1 MRVNAYQ
8 EKREAILQTAAKI
21 FAHKG
26 YYGSGLQEILAA
38 CGIPKGSFYH
48 YFPGGKEEL
57 AVELVRYAYERMEQG
72 IQARLFSRSNDAVYI
87 FSHMAR
93 HLAQRVTE
101 TDNQLVSLLMTFLG
115 IESVYISPRLSRACA
130 DVYTRWQE
138 LYRNKLLLG
147 GYDEEMARALSLS
160 LFALVHGALI
170 SSWIK
175 QDPSDLLAMEKTVPL
190 LLPPPASAPLLL

>member
-1 MRVNAYQ
+1 MKAYQ
-8 EKREAILQTAAKI
+8 EKREAILRTAAGL
-21 FAHKG
+21 FARKG
-26 YYGSGLQEILAA
+26 YYGTGLQELLSA

-57 AVELVRYAYERMEQG
+57 AVDLVRYAYDSMEQG
-72 IQARLFSRSNDAVYI
+72 IQARLFSRSNDAVEV

-93 HLAQRVTE
+93 HLAHRVTE

-130 DVYTRWQE
+130 DVYVRWQE
-138 LYRNKLLLG
+138 LYRGKLLQC
-147 GYDEEMARALSLS
+147 GYEADMARTLSLS

-170 SSWIK
+170 SGWIK
-175 QDPSDLLAMEKTVPL
+175 QDPGDLLAMEEAVPL
-190 LLPPPASAPLLL
+190 LLPAPTLAPHPL